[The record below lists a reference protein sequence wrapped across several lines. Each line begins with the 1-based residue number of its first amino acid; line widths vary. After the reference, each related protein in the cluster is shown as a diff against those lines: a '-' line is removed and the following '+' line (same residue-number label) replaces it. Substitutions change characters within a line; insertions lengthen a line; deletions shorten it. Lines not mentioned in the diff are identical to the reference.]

1 MTRKDEVTVDQVAVK
16 APAEIAKAE
25 LPPPEALVRSISG
38 LAARLCDI
46 MIKETALLETG
57 RANEIAALTLE
68 KNELSR
74 AYAGRWAQLKA
85 IKSAVAAL
93 PAPILDGLRQQVA
106 RLQLVA
112 AENEKALRLIHNAT
126 DRVLGIIM
134 KAIRD
139 QHQAGKTYSN
149 RRIPTRR
156 LPPLR
161 GFAVNRTL

>member
-1 MTRKDEVTVDQVAVK
+1 MTASDPVSVQ
-16 APAEIAKAE
+16 AP
-25 LPPPEALVRSISG
+25 PPDTATQPPPQPEALVRSITG
-38 LAARLCDI
+38 LAARLCEI
-46 MIKETALLETG
+46 MITETALLESG

-85 IKSAVAAL
+85 IKSAVATL
-93 PAPILDGLRQQVA
+93 PAPILDGLRQQVT
-106 RLQLVA
+106 RLAVIA
-112 AENEKALRLIHNAT
+112 TENEKALRIIHNAT
-126 DRVLGIIM
+126 DRLLGIIM

-149 RRIPTRR
+149 RRIPARR

-161 GFAVNRTL
+161 GVALNRTL

>member
-1 MTRKDEVTVDQVAVK
+1 VTASDRIQVQ
-16 APAEIAKAE
+16 AP
-25 LPPPEALVRSISG
+25 PPETPAQPPPQPEALVRSITG

-46 MIKETALLETG
+46 MIKETALLEAG
-57 RANEIAALTLE
+57 RASEIAALTLE

-85 IKSAVAAL
+85 IKNAVAAL
-93 PAPILDGLRQQVA
+93 PAPVLDGLRQQVT
-106 RLQLVA
+106 RLAVIA
-112 AENEKALRLIHNAT
+112 AENEKALRIIHNAT

-139 QHQAGKTYSN
+139 QHQAGKTYSKG
-149 RRIPTRR
+149 RIPARR

-161 GFAVNRTL
+161 GVALNRTL

>member
-1 MTRKDEVTVDQVAVK
+1 MTASDPVSVT
-16 APAEIAKAE
+16 PSAE
-25 LPPPEALVRSISG
+25 LPAQLPPPPDALVRSISG

-46 MIKETALLETG
+46 MIKETALLEAG
-57 RANEIAALTLE
+57 RAGEIAALTLE

-74 AYAGRWAQLKA
+74 AYAGRWTQLKVS
-85 IKSAVAAL
+85 KSAVSAL
-93 PAPILDGLRQQVA
+93 PAPILDGLRQQVT
-106 RLQLVA
+106 RLSVVA
-112 AENEKALRLIHNAT
+112 AENEKALRIIHNAT

-149 RRIPTRR
+149 RRIPSRR

-161 GFAVNRTL
+161 GVALNRTL

>member
-1 MTRKDEVTVDQVAVK
+1 MTGSDLVSVQSPPEPP
-16 APAEIAKAE
+16 APA
-25 LPPPEALVRSISG
+25 PPAPEALVRSISG
-38 LAARLCDI
+38 LASRLCDI
-46 MIKETALLETG
+46 MIKETALLESG
-57 RANEIAALTLE
+57 RAGEIAALTLE

-74 AYAGRWAQLKA
+74 AYAGRWAQLKT

-93 PAPILDGLRQQVA
+93 PAPVLDRLRQQVT
-106 RLQLVA
+106 RLSVVA
-112 AENEKALRLIHNAT
+112 VENEKALRIIHNAT

-149 RRIPTRR
+149 RRVPSRR

-161 GFAVNRTL
+161 GVALNRTL

>member
-1 MTRKDEVTVDQVAVK
+1 MTAPNPAAVDEVAVT
-16 APAEIAKAE
+16 APTDPVKPE
-25 LPPPEALVRSISG
+25 LPPPEALVRSICG
-38 LAARLCDI
+38 LAARLCDL
-46 MIKETALLETG
+46 MIKETALLESG
-57 RANEIAALTLE
+57 RAGEIAALTLE

-85 IKSAVAAL
+85 IRSAVAAL
-93 PAPILDGLRQQVA
+93 PAPILDGLRQHVT
-106 RLQLVA
+106 RLQVVA

-149 RRIPTRR
+149 RRTPTRR

>member
-1 MTRKDEVTVDQVAVK
+1 MTASDEVSVTP
-16 APAEIAKAE
+16 PAERPAQQ
-25 LPPPEALVRSISG
+25 PPAPDALVRSISG

-46 MIKETALLETG
+46 MIKETALLEAG
-57 RANEIAALTLE
+57 RAGEIAALTLE

-85 IKSAVAAL
+85 AKSTVATL
-93 PAPILDGLRQQVA
+93 PAAVLDGLRQQVT
-106 RLQLVA
+106 RLSVVA
-112 AENEKALRLIHNAT
+112 AENERALRIIHNAT
-126 DRVLGIIM
+126 DRLLGIIM

-149 RRIPTRR
+149 RRIPARR

-161 GFAVNRTL
+161 GVALNRTL